1 MNKIIASIAVA
12 TVLISI
18 AACQQDQPEIQNGT
32 PPEQTTEHQI
42 QELTGAPNNVPSTE
56 EPAATDPTGTP
67 YHVPHEETEPVL
79 PDKNRTPYPTETAPA
94 MEDFQ
99 ISHHVYIPTYWDSR
113 VPKPTADHYQTL
125 IDNLPNSFE
134 KECINKLIKADELA
148 LLATSQIPSQR
159 ATDIVQCL
167 TEESL
172 FLLYAVPL
180 LAEAMPISDL
190 TLNCL
195 RFGLREIDFEKETK
209 QRPNEEYAQY
219 YTRHHM
225 IKLGAKIITVY
236 CLTDEEIERSTYIT
250 PEDQIIAQ
258 CITAS
263 IGGDYVQVLPTLTEG
278 RIRQI
283 PALSN
288 AIKVCPEWAKQ
299 QTTE

>member
-12 TVLISI
+12 TILMSV

-32 PPEQTTEHQI
+32 PQEQTKKQQI
-42 QELTGAPNNVPSTE
+42 QETTGAPYNVPTTK
-56 EPAATDPTGTP
+56 EPAATVPTKTP
-67 YHVPHEETEPVL
+67 YQVPHEETEPVL
-79 PDKNRTPYPTETAPA
+79 PDQNGTPYPTETAPDL
-94 MEDFQ
+94 EDFQ
-99 ISHHVYIPTYWDSR
+99 ISHHVYIPTYWDGR

-134 KECINKLIKADELA
+134 KDCINELIKADELA
-148 LLATSQIPSQR
+148 VLATSQIPSER
-159 ATDIVQCL
+159 AADIIQCL

-195 RFGLREIDFEKETK
+195 RFGLHEIDFKEETK
-209 QRPNEEYAQY
+209 QRPDEEYAQY

-236 CLTDEEIERSTYIT
+236 CLTDQEIERSTYIT
-250 PEDQIIAQ
+250 PEDQITAK
-258 CITAS
+258 CITAA
-263 IGGDYVQVLPTLTEG
+263 IGGDYVQMLPTLTEG

-283 PALSN
+283 PAISN